1 MKRSLLVAFSVIVL
15 CGILLPTALV
25 SAQYLGYETTNYMAI
40 EEPVVDGAWTM
51 TLNGPML

>member
-25 SAQYLGYETTNYMAI
+25 SAQYPGYETTNYMAI
-40 EEPVVDGAWTM
+40 EEPVVD
-51 TLNGPML
+51 